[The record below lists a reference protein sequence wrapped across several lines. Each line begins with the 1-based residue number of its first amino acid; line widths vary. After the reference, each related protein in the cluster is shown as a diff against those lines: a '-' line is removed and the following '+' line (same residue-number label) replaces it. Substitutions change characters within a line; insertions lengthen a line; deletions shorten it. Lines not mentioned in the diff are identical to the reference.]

1 MSFLFGGS
9 SKQQAPA
16 SVQTVSQ
23 TSEFP
28 TEVKPFI
35 TDVLEKAKAQQ
46 EGREFELFEGPRIA
60 PFTT

>member
-1 MSFLFGGS
+1 MSFLFGGG

-46 EGREFELFEGPRIA
+46 EGREFELFE
-60 PFTT
+60 